1 MQFRR
6 EALEAKNSPL
16 IQFAMA
22 ANAVE
27 NPYRLYYGESD
38 MPTPEFICR
47 ALDKAV
53 RDGHTGYTPT
63 PGYPELRQAICEKF
77 LSLHGIE
84 YRPSEVVT
92 TIGACN
98 AIFLT
103 IRSVIGPGDNAIIV
117 SPAFSIFASTVTVF
131 GGEVREVPLVHDG
144 NQFRL
149 DLDRLSAA
157 IDSRTRLL
165 VVNSPS
171 NPTGWVISRKE
182 QQALWELALR
192 HDFLILSDEVYDR
205 IFFDGDI
212 APSFAGVATDKD
224 HLVVINSF
232 SKTYNMTGWRLGYA
246 LGSEGLI
253 GLMTKV
259 EEFIVS
265 SPPAMIQQAGI
276 AALREGEPF
285 VDELRAQFAKRRS
298 IVVDK
303 LSRIP
308 GLSLPKA
315 QGAFYAFPR
324 IEGVSDS
331 MKFALDLLRETHVA
345 IAPGMAFGRY
355 GEGYVRISYASSE
368 AVLMPALDLFAAYMN
383 RRS

>member
-1 MQFRR
+1 
-6 EALEAKNSPL
+6 L

-27 NPYRLYYGESD
+27 NPYRLYFGESD

-53 RDGHTGYTPT
+53 RDGHTGYTAT
-63 PGYPELRQAICEKF
+63 PGYSELREAICEKF
-77 LSLHGIE
+77 SKLHGVG
-84 YRPSEVVT
+84 YRPSEVVAT
-92 TIGACN
+92 VGACN

-103 IRSVIGPGDNAIIV
+103 IRTVIGPGDNAIIV
-117 SPAFSIFASTVTVF
+117 SPTFSIFASTVTVF

-144 NQFRL
+144 HQFRL
-149 DLDRLSAA
+149 DLDILRAA
-157 IDSRTRLL
+157 IDPRTRLL

-182 QQALWELALR
+182 QEALWELALR

-205 IFFDGDI
+205 IVFDGDI
-212 APSFAGVATDKD
+212 APSFARIATDKD

-246 LGSEGLI
+246 LGSERLI
-253 GLMTKV
+253 GLMSKV

-276 AALREGEPF
+276 TALRDGEPF
-285 VDELRAQFAKRRS
+285 VCELRAQFAKRRS
-298 IVVDK
+298 IVIDK
-303 LSRIP
+303 LSQIR
-308 GLSLPKA
+308 GLSLPEA

-324 IEGVSDS
+324 ITGVTDS
-331 MKFALDLLRETHVA
+331 MKFAKDLLRETRVA
-345 IAPGMAFGRY
+345 IAPGIAFGRF
-355 GEGYVRISYASSE
+355 GEGHVRISYASSE
-368 AVLMPALDLFAAYMN
+368 AVLVPALDLFTDYVN
-383 RRS
+383 RQT